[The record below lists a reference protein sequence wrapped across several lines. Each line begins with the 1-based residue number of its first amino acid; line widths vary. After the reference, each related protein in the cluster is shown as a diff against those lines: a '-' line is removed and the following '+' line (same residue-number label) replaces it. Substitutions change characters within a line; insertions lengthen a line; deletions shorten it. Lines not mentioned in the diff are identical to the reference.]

1 VIEVRGLSNHSC
13 LYRNTSGFFPSV
25 NKNRQTDL
33 SSSCL
38 GTPRKRAL
46 RSKWSKGTLNLLKK
60 SNNQNG
66 WPGIKQ
72 SKSHKYHFPIPL
84 VFRIKTIKIPE
95 KSREMGNTDTTT
107 DPDPPRPYLGSRP
120 LARPRDPRRRRR
132 GLGIVTACSSGS
144 RATFASSSRLSPCI
158 GSS

>member
-1 VIEVRGLSNHSC
+1 MIEVRGLSNHSC

-84 VFRIKTIKIPE
+84 VFRIKTIKIPG
-95 KSREMGNTDTTT
+95 KSR
-107 DPDPPRPYLGSRP
+107 
-120 LARPRDPRRRRR
+120 
-132 GLGIVTACSSGS
+132 
-144 RATFASSSRLSPCI
+144 
-158 GSS
+158 